1 MIGVIGL
8 LGLTACNS
16 GDKSHY
22 GDLKEGEKY
31 SPVTVALNYGKKKE
45 KQIKVDCNKKE
56 LK

>member
-1 MIGVIGL
+1 MVGVIGL